1 MTGEYQD
8 NDQILVALTIGNE
21 EGDEQKIE
29 AVVDT
34 GFGGY
39 LMLTTEIVRDLALPQ
54 TDVSAAILAD
64 GSVVQLAVHE
74 VVVVWNEE
82 ERPVP
87 AYVGEGEPL
96 LGMALLRG
104 SFGMFDFFPGCL
116 STIEPRE

>member
-8 NDQILVALTIGNE
+8 SDEILVTLTIGNE
-21 EGDEQKIE
+21 TGDEQEID
-29 AVVDT
+29 AIVDT

-39 LMLTTEIVRDLALPQ
+39 LMLTPEVVQDLALPQ

-74 VVVVWNEE
+74 VAVVWNEE
-82 ERPVP
+82 ERVVP
-87 AYVGEGEPL
+87 AYVGNGEML

-104 SFGMFDFFPGCL
+104 SVGAFDFFPGCI
-116 STIEPRE
+116 STIEPGE